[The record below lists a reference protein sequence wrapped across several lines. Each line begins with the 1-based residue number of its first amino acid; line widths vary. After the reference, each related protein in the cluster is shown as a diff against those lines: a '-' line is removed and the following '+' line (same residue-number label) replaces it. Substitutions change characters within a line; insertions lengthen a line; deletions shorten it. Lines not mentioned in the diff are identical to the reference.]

1 MAFDFN
7 AKDIFEMAKQ
17 IERNGVKFYKAAAN
31 GVSGV
36 KEKEFLLNLAE
47 MEVMHEQTFADM
59 EKELTEAESAETTF
73 DPDNMAVLYIKAL
86 ADTKVFFEKEI
97 DTKSMKEI
105 LKAAITAEKDSI
117 VFYLGMKE
125 LVPGKLGSKR
135 IDDIISEEM
144 SHIQLLGK
152 ELMAYK

>member
-17 IERNGVKFYKAAAN
+17 IERNGINFYESAAM
-31 GVSGV
+31 GISGEN
-36 KEKEFLLNLAE
+36 EKKLLLNLAK
-47 MEVMHEQTFADM
+47 MEEMHEQTFADLQA
-59 EKELTEAESAETTF
+59 ELTAAQSAETTF
-73 DPDNMAVLYIKAL
+73 DPDNQAALYIKAL
-86 ADTKVFFEKEI
+86 TDTKIFFEKNI
-97 DTKSMKEI
+97 DTSSMKEI

-125 LVPGKLGSKR
+125 LVPGKLGGAR
-135 IDDIISEEM
+135 IDDIIKEEM

-152 ELMAYK
+152 ELLAYK

>member
-17 IERNGVKFYKAAAN
+17 IERNGVKFYEAAAA
-31 GVSGV
+31 GVSGET
-36 KEKEFLLNLAE
+36 EKEFLLNLAK

-59 EKELTEAESAETTF
+59 EKELSEAESAETTF
-73 DPDNMAVLYIKAL
+73 DPDNMAALYIKSL

-97 DTKSMKEI
+97 DTTSMKEI

-125 LVPGKLGSKR
+125 LVPGKMGSKR

>member
-17 IERNGVKFYKAAAN
+17 IERNGVKFYETAAA
-31 GVSGV
+31 GVSGHA
-36 KEKEFLLNLAE
+36 EKKFLLNLAK
-47 MEVMHEQTFADM
+47 MEVTHEQTFADM

-73 DPDNMAVLYIKAL
+73 DPDNMAALYIKSL

-97 DTKSMKEI
+97 DTSSMKEI
-105 LKAAITAEKDSI
+105 LIAAITAEKDSI
-117 VFYLGMKE
+117 VFYLGMKD

-144 SHIQLLGK
+144 THIQVLGK

>member
-7 AKDIFEMAKQ
+7 AKDIFEMAKE
-17 IERNGVKFYKAAAN
+17 IERNGVKFYQAAAD
-31 GVSGV
+31 GVSGDD
-36 KEKEFLLNLAE
+36 EKKLLLNLAE
-47 MEVMHEQTFADM
+47 MEVMHEQTFADL
-59 EKELTEAESAETTF
+59 EKELTDAETADTTF
-73 DPDNMAVLYIKAL
+73 DPDNQAALYIKAL
-86 ADTKVFFEKEI
+86 ADTRVFFEKQI
-97 DTKSMKEI
+97 DSSSMKEI

-117 VFYLGMKE
+117 VFYLGMKD

-144 SHIQLLGK
+144 SHIQILGK